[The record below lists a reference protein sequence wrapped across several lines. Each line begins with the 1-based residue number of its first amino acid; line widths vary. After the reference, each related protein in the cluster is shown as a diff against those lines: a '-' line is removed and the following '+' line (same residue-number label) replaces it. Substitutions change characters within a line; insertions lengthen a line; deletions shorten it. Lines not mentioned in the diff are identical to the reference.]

1 MPACCGH
8 TSRRGRAST
17 AVAPFELGLYTTAV
31 RVGGLLVA
39 ALLGTVVPARAL
51 SLEKILGGGQ
61 LVAYRP
67 RNADG
72 RPSARVLRT
81 DAESLAAVGFR
92 AVTTYGTSRATA
104 PVCRFFKRRGF
115 RSVLV
120 GIADPRDAGEL
131 RRAVRLRRCA
141 DGYVVGSNGPSA
153 ARYTRSE
160 LEHAIARVRAAS
172 GRPVTTRETAQAYR
186 DDPSLARMGDWLF
199 PAIQPWEAG
208 KRDPQDACGW
218 TIFAYRELAERA
230 PAGMPTVIA
239 ETGLPTEGALA
250 TSEHY
255 QRAFF
260 LCLASRQVPF
270 GYFEAVDRSP
280 GADAVEAHWGL
291 FRADGSPKLWA
302 AQQIRPALVVER
314 AGGMVR
320 GRVENGPRHILRVIV
335 YVQGAR
341 WDAAPPLVPDRR
353 GAWELPVSP
362 DRPVAV
368 YVGTLAWTPPAA
380 VDRLPRVDRVQI
392 LAARE
397 LPAM

>member
-1 MPACCGH
+1 M
-8 TSRRGRAST
+8 
-17 AVAPFELGLYTTAV
+17 

-39 ALLGTVVPARAL
+39 ALLGAAAPAGAL

-61 LVAYRP
+61 LVAYVP
-67 RNADG
+67 RNVDG
-72 RPSARVLRT
+72 PPSARVLRA

-92 AVTTYGTSRATA
+92 AVTTYGTSRADA
-104 PVCRFFKRRGF
+104 PACRFFKRRGF
-115 RSVLV
+115 RTVLV
-120 GIADPRDAGEL
+120 GIDDPRDAGEL
-131 RRAVRLRRCA
+131 RRAIHLRRCA
-141 DGYVVGSNGPSA
+141 DGYVVGTNGLSA
-153 ARYTRSE
+153 GRYTRAE
-160 LEHAIARVRAAS
+160 LERAIARVRAAS
-172 GRPVTTRETAQAYR
+172 GRPVTTRETAQAFL
-186 DDPSLARMGDWLF
+186 DDPSLARVGDWLF
-199 PAIQPWEAG
+199 PVIQPWNAG

-230 PAGMPTVIA
+230 PAGMPTVVA

-270 GYFEAVDRSP
+270 AYFEAFDRASS
-280 GADAVEAHWGL
+280 GGDVAAHWGL
-291 FRADGSPKLWA
+291 FRLDGSPKLWA

-314 AGGMVR
+314 VGGTVR
-320 GRVENGPRHILRVIV
+320 GRIENRPHRNLRVVV
-335 YVQGAR
+335 YVKGTR
-341 WDAAPPLVPDRR
+341 WDAGPPLVPDRR
-353 GAWELPVSP
+353 GEWEVAVPP

-368 YVGTLAWTPPAA
+368 YVGSPAWTPPAA